1 MTKRA
6 AAMLA
11 ALLAALAIV
20 IGMTGPAHAAENGP
34 SVGGIILD
42 PEQKPVAGVVITASN
57 DSGFTQTATTG
68 ADGKWNIPLPGS
80 GTYTVS
86 IDVGTLPSGVN
97 LTDPNR
103 QSAKVVVFSTP
114 KAVLFPTGSGE
125 RQTEST
131 LDRALQLT
139 VDGLLF
145 GLIIALAGVG
155 LSMIYGTTGLT
166 NFAHGELI
174 TLGALFAWLFNNTF
188 GLNFI
193 LSAVIALALSALVGG
208 YLQDKGIWQPL
219 RRRGTGLIAMM
230 IISIGLGI
238 TVRYI
243 YLYFFGGEA
252 KPYADYGGQAGIAI
266 GPIDITPK
274 AMWAVLVSVI
284 ALALVAIWLQRSRMG
299 KASRAVSDNPA
310 LASASGIDVER
321 VISVVWILGAT
332 LAGLA
337 GIIYG
342 LSIGVAWNMGFN
354 LLLLVFAGVTL
365 GGLGT
370 VYGAILGSIVVGLLI
385 QLSTLWVPPELKN
398 VGALLIMILIL
409 LVRPQGILGRRER
422 VG

>member
-6 AAMLA
+6 AALLA

-57 DSGFTQTATTG
+57 DSGFKQTATTG
-68 ADGKWNIPLPGS
+68 ADGKWTIPLPGS

-86 IDVGTLPSGVN
+86 IDVGTLPSGVT

-103 QSAKVVVFSTP
+103 QSAKVIVFSTP

-193 LSAVIALALSALVGG
+193 LSAIIALALSALVGG

-252 KPYADYGGQAGIAI
+252 KPYADYGGQAGISI
-266 GPIDITPK
+266 GPVDITPK

-284 ALALVAIWLQRSRMG
+284 ALALVAVWLQRSRMG

-337 GIIYG
+337 GVVYG

-370 VYGAILGSIVVGLLI
+370 VYGAIVGSIVVGLLI